1 MWFFNKN
8 KTENSQFVSPE
19 ADFIRNENETGVFFW
34 EFIKIILIALVI
46 VIPLRYFVVQPFV
59 VNGESMETNFSDKD
73 YLIVDE
79 MSYKIREPKRGEVVV
94 FRYKGNQSEYFIK
107 RIIGMPGE
115 RVEVSGGKVTIFN
128 GNNSEG
134 KNLVENAYLENS
146 KKTPGEARIT
156 LGPDEYFVMGD
167 NRNASS
173 DSRTWG
179 SLDKK
184 DIVGKA
190 WLRLLPLEKVGF
202 IEDVTHSYNLSGF
215 IHRSAIYLASITNNS
230 K

>member
-1 MWFFNKN
+1 MKFFNKN
-8 KTENSQFVSPE
+8 KTENSQFASSE
-19 ADFIRNENETGVFFW
+19 SDFIKNESEGGVFFW
-34 EFIKIILIALVI
+34 EFLKIILIALVI

-59 VNGESMETNFSDKD
+59 VNGESMENNFSDKD

-79 MSYKIREPKRGEVVV
+79 MTYRIREPKRGEVVI

-115 RVEVSGGKVTIFN
+115 RVEVSGGRVTIFN
-128 GNNSEG
+128 GNNPDG
-134 KNLVENAYLENS
+134 KILVENAYLENS

-167 NRNASS
+167 NRSASS

-179 SLDKK
+179 SLNKK
-184 DIVGKA
+184 DIIGKA
-190 WLRLLPLEKVGF
+190 WLRLLPLEKIGF
-202 IEDVTHSYNLSGF
+202 VENITHSYNLAGF
-215 IHRSAIYLASITNNS
+215 IHHGKILLADFINNS